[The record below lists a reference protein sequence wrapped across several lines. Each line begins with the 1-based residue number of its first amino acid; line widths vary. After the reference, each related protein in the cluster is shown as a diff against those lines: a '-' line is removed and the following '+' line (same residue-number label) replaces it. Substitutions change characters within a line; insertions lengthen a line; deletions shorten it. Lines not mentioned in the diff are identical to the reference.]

1 MKEKKENGLG
11 FVETG
16 SQSYL
21 SGLLGFDEFE
31 KEDYD
36 NNTEDDL
43 IALGIESGDYE
54 VEIDQFFREES
65 RQNDFWVLIGKL
77 DQKAQRYVQDLFE
90 KK

>member
-43 IALGIESGDYE
+43 RALGIESGDFE
-54 VEIDQFFREES
+54 EEIDQFFRIEARVGNFLGIVS
-65 RQNDFWVLIGKL
+65 KL
-77 DQKAQRYVQDLFE
+77 DQTAQKYIHGLFQE
-90 KK
+90 K

>member
-11 FVETG
+11 FIETG

-21 SGLLGFDEFE
+21 SGLLGFDEYE

-43 IALGIESGDYE
+43 RALGIESGDYE
-54 VEIDQFFREES
+54 QEIDLFLRQES
-65 RQNDFWVLIGKL
+65 AHSDFWVMISKL
-77 DQKAQRYVQDLFE
+77 DQTAKKYIQDLFDQ
-90 KK
+90 K

>member
-31 KEDYD
+31 REDYD

-43 IALGIESGDYE
+43 RALGIESGDYE
-54 VEIDQFFREES
+54 VEIDQFFRQES
-65 RQNDFWVLIGKL
+65 GLDNFWVMVGKL
-77 DQKAQRYVQDLFE
+77 DGTAKRYIQNLFD